1 MEERSGIIYHL
12 ESNSC
17 AAQTVQ
23 FSFAITTKRNE
34 GAALSGLIMISR
46 IMVVWKGK
54 ERRMTLENRHDLLC
68 PLTHS
73 TKVEGVRLISH

>member
-1 MEERSGIIYHL
+1 MEKRSGIIYHL

-54 ERRMTLENRHDLLC
+54 ERRMSVFRHENWADFGEAYYHLMTYD
-68 PLTHS
+68 
-73 TKVEGVRLISH
+73 